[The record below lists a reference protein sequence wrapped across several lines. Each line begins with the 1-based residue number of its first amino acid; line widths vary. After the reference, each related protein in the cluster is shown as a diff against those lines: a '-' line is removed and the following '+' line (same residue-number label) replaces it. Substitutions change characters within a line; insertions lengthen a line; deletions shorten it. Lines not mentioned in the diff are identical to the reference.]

1 MAENKRQSSVKA
13 SAQKSSGNVSGSGM
27 AAMVPLEAALSG
39 AIGARVRLT
48 TAQPNA
54 MTHEGT
60 LFTVD
65 PITSLVAINTA
76 PAANP
81 GDAKQAQNGD
91 YHVVPISRI
100 QGFQILS
107 LAAPSNSTSSSFA
120 DAQPTI
126 QALDTRALKAREM
139 KAIGELL
146 EREARRGKG
155 VTREAQELFDA
166 FSRTM
171 PARWN
176 GNNIIVADAVTI
188 SAPYKAEDCRPI
200 IDGDTAALA
209 RVRKVLEMERKKIE
223 LRNAS
228 ATIGS
233 TSTFS
238 RPHDIPGDQ
247 RKGG

>member
-1 MAENKRQSSVKA
+1 
-13 SAQKSSGNVSGSGM
+13 
-27 AAMVPLEAALSG
+27 
-39 AIGARVRLT
+39 
-48 TAQPNA
+48 

-76 PAANP
+76 PAHNP

-107 LAAPSNSTSSSFA
+107 LAAPSNSTSSSFT

-139 KAIGELL
+139 KAIGELQ

-176 GNNIIVADAVTI
+176 GNSIIVADAVTI
-188 SAPYKAEDCRPI
+188 SAPYKADDCRSI
-200 IDGDTAALA
+200 IEGDAAALA
-209 RVRKVLEMERKKIE
+209 RVRKVVSISFARCRSVHME
-223 LRNAS
+223 LTN
-228 ATIGS
+228 
-233 TSTFS
+233 
-238 RPHDIPGDQ
+238 
-247 RKGG
+247 